1 MTAWIFSSEPDV
13 FPWSR
18 VEKEKTVRWDGI
30 RGPLARK
37 NLKTVAVGERIY
49 GYHSTPEKALVCEAR
64 VARAAYPDPADADW
78 LALDVSFARWLPR
91 PVPLAVL
98 RSAPVLKSMDF
109 LRIPRLS
116 VAPVSAAQERV
127 LRALIQKE
135 MPRVKHWRQSPGLR
149 GRGPIR

>member
-1 MTAWIFSSEPDV
+1 MTAWILSTEPDV

-18 VEKEKTVRWDGI
+18 VEREKTVRWDGI

-37 NLKTVAVGERIY
+37 NIKTVSVGEKIY
-49 GYHSTPEKALVCEAR
+49 GYHSSPEKALVCEAR

-78 LALDVSFARWLPR
+78 LALDVSFGRWLPC
-91 PVPLAVL
+91 PVPLAAL

-127 LRALIQKE
+127 LCALIQKE
-135 MPRVKHWRQSPGLR
+135 KPPC
-149 GRGPIR
+149 